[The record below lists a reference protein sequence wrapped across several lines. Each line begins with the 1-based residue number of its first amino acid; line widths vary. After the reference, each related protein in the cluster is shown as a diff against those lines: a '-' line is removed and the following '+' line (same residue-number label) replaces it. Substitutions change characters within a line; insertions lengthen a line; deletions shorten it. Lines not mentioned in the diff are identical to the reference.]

1 MSLLEDWKLWWKET
15 EKERPEYDLSTS
27 SSWRVASK
35 VRNPEDGDWWFTNG
49 YKFYENWVNWR
60 QANPHMTIARVG
72 DGTIGIELELL
83 PKVDDVVIKMYVDRV
98 FWDKSTGTHVI
109 VDLKTGKYTPQ
120 SSLQLGF
127 YAYGLRK
134 VYGIE
139 ATQGYYWMAR
149 KGELS
154 SAFNLA
160 AYSDDKIETLVR
172 TFDKARK
179 EKIFL
184 PNFDACNMCGITAHC
199 EWYIEKET
207 GKTNE

>member
-1 MSLLEDWKLWWKET
+1 MSLLDDWKLWWKET
-15 EKERPEYDLSTS
+15 ESERPEYQVTDKTT
-27 SSWRVASK
+27 WRVASK
-35 VRNPEDGDWWFTNG
+35 YRNPEDGDWWFTNG
-49 YKFYENWVNWR
+49 YKFYENWVTWR
-60 QANPHMTIARVG
+60 ANNPHMKIARVSEE
-72 DGTIGIELELL
+72 TIGVELELL
-83 PKVDDVVIKMYVDRV
+83 PKVDGIVVKMYVDRV
-98 FWDKSTGTHVI
+98 FWNVEMGTHTI
-109 VDLKTGKYTPQ
+109 VDIKTGKTTPQ

-139 ATQGYYWMAR
+139 VTQGHYWMAR

-154 SAFNLA
+154 PAFDLA

-179 EKIFL
+179 GHIFL

-199 EWYIEKET
+199 EWYIEKE
-207 GKTNE
+207 KNE